1 MSIATPITSIR
12 SSAVAFGGRVVRWL
26 DCIPY
31 WLLAIPLRLA
41 IATVFWDSAMTYL
54 AN

>member
-12 SSAVAFGGRVVRWL
+12 SSAVAFGGRVVHWL